1 MTIYTKRLREL
12 AETLGNINGLAEE
25 NDAAEFIAA
34 TDPQTVLALLD
45 EIERLHARVDSMQMA
60 NDMLRATHKT
70 DNQYL
75 LDEIERLRGEGEWE
89 YQGIPIYEDGSEA
102 VGRSIEACREW
113 IESDADPSHWIHE
126 PHNSDLPAVVSY
138 RVERRRKAGPW
149 EPVEGDHR

>member
-60 NDMLRATHKT
+60 NDMLRATHRT

-75 LDEIERLRGEGEWE
+75 LDEIERLRQWKAEAMDVLSEWKWE
-89 YQGIPIYEDGSEA
+89 QPECDWET
-102 VGRSIEACREW
+102 RTHSINCDCWGPLEQK
-113 IESDADPSHWIHE
+113 
-126 PHNSDLPAVVSY
+126 V
-138 RVERRRKAGPW
+138 RRRVGPW